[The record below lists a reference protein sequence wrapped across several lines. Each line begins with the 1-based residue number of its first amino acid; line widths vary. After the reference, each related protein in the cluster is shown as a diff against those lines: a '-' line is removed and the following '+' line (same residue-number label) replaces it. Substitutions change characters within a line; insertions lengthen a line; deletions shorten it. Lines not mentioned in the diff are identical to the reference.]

1 VLARNPELLRSQ
13 AEVRRAERQLEL
25 ERLRRQP
32 EVALKV
38 ADERDRELRDTR
50 LGVVVSVPIW
60 DRRQGPVA
68 EAAALLSRSRSE
80 EASQQLVLLQAL
92 EGAYREYEIAR
103 TQVNALENGIL
114 REAEATMKVAE
125 AAYRFGERG
134 ILEYLDAQRVFRA
147 ARNELIAARYAL
159 QLAVI
164 EIERL
169 RAPNDPDPSHEAHSQ
184 DPALALAMLTATLV
198 LAGCKDASSPAGKPP
213 ADEVSTALDAGA
225 KAEPDPLLVSV
236 AADFGADIKVAPAG
250 ARSVSDTLRVAG
262 KVDFDEYRVSRI
274 GATVTGRVIEINVR
288 LGQQVKVGDALAVIN
303 STELGQAQLD
313 YLKARAQAD
322 LQARS
327 VERAR
332 QLFAADVIGRAEL
345 QRRESELAI
354 ASAEQRAAADQL
366 RVLGMSQAAIS
377 RLGNNGAI
385 NSVTPV
391 VSTVAGT
398 VVERRITQG
407 QVVQPA
413 DALYVVADLS
423 EVWVTAEVPEQQAA
437 LVRTGQAVDIEVPA
451 LARGSP
457 ASSSTWPTRSI
468 RRPARSRC
476 AAGWTTPGGSSSRR
490 CWRRC

>member
-1 VLARNPELLRSQ
+1 MKPTFKF
-13 AEVRRAERQLEL
+13 
-25 ERLRRQP
+25 QP
-32 EVALKV
+32 
-38 ADERDRELRDTR
+38 
-50 LGVVVSVPIW
+50 
-60 DRRQGPVA
+60 
-68 EAAALLSRSRSE
+68 
-80 EASQQLVLLQAL
+80 
-92 EGAYREYEIAR
+92 
-103 TQVNALENGIL
+103 
-114 REAEATMKVAE
+114 
-125 AAYRFGERG
+125 
-134 ILEYLDAQRVFRA
+134 
-147 ARNELIAARYAL
+147 
-159 QLAVI
+159 
-164 EIERL
+164 
-169 RAPNDPDPSHEAHSQ
+169 
-184 DPALALAMLTATLV
+184 LALAMLTATLV
-198 LAGCKDASSPAGKPP
+198 LAGCKDAPNPQGKPP
-213 ADEVSTALDAGA
+213 GDEISTALDSGA
-225 KAEPDPLLVSV
+225 KAEKPDPLLVSV
-236 AADFGADIKVAPAG
+236 PANFGADLKVAPAG

-262 KVDFDEYRVSRI
+262 RVDFDEYRVSRI

-366 RVLGMSQAAIS
+366 RVLGMSAAAIS

-451 LARGSP
+451 LGARLTGKLIYVADTVNP
-457 ASSSTWPTRSI
+457 ETRTVTV
-468 RRPARSRC
+468 RSRVNNTGRQLKPAMLATMLIQAAAVERIVVPADAVVRENNADHVFVETAERTYRLTPVRLGPESGGQRPVLDGLKAGERIV
-476 AAGWTTPGGSSSRR
+476 AAGAFHLNNERKR
-490 CWRRC
+490 KELE

>member
-1 VLARNPELLRSQ
+1 MKPTFKF
-13 AEVRRAERQLEL
+13 
-25 ERLRRQP
+25 QP
-32 EVALKV
+32 
-38 ADERDRELRDTR
+38 
-50 LGVVVSVPIW
+50 
-60 DRRQGPVA
+60 
-68 EAAALLSRSRSE
+68 
-80 EASQQLVLLQAL
+80 
-92 EGAYREYEIAR
+92 
-103 TQVNALENGIL
+103 
-114 REAEATMKVAE
+114 
-125 AAYRFGERG
+125 
-134 ILEYLDAQRVFRA
+134 
-147 ARNELIAARYAL
+147 
-159 QLAVI
+159 
-164 EIERL
+164 
-169 RAPNDPDPSHEAHSQ
+169 
-184 DPALALAMLTATLV
+184 LALAMLAATLV
-198 LAGCKDASSPAGKPP
+198 LAGCKDASSPAGKLP

-225 KAEPDPLLVSV
+225 KAEKPDPLLVSV
-236 AADFGADIKVAPAG
+236 PANFGADLKVAPAG

-366 RVLGMSQAAIS
+366 RVLGMSAAAIS

-451 LARGSP
+451 LGARLTGKLIYVADTVNP
-457 ASSSTWPTRSI
+457 ETRTVTV
-468 RRPARSRC
+468 RSRVNNTERQLKPAMLATMLIQAAAVERIVVPAEAVVREADADHVFVETAERTYRLTPVRLGPESGGQRPVLDGLKAGQRIV
-476 AAGWTTPGGSSSRR
+476 AAGAFHLNTERKR
-490 CWRRC
+490 KELE

>member
-1 VLARNPELLRSQ
+1 MKPTLKL
-13 AEVRRAERQLEL
+13 
-25 ERLRRQP
+25 QP
-32 EVALKV
+32 
-38 ADERDRELRDTR
+38 
-50 LGVVVSVPIW
+50 
-60 DRRQGPVA
+60 
-68 EAAALLSRSRSE
+68 
-80 EASQQLVLLQAL
+80 
-92 EGAYREYEIAR
+92 
-103 TQVNALENGIL
+103 
-114 REAEATMKVAE
+114 
-125 AAYRFGERG
+125 
-134 ILEYLDAQRVFRA
+134 
-147 ARNELIAARYAL
+147 
-159 QLAVI
+159 
-164 EIERL
+164 
-169 RAPNDPDPSHEAHSQ
+169 
-184 DPALALAMLTATLV
+184 LALAMLTAMFV
-198 LAGCKDASSPAGKPP
+198 LAGCKEASSPAGKLP
-213 ADEVSTALDAGA
+213 ADEVSTALDSGA
-225 KAEPDPLLVSV
+225 KAEKPDPLLVSV
-236 AADFGADIKVAPAG
+236 PANFGADLKVAPAG

-366 RVLGMSQAAIS
+366 RVLGMSQSAIA

-398 VVERRITQG
+398 VVDRRITQG

-451 LARGSP
+451 LGARLTGKLIYVADTVNP
-457 ASSSTWPTRSI
+457 ETRTVTV
-468 RRPARSRC
+468 RSRVSNTERQLKPAMLATMLIQAAAVERIVVPAEAVVREADADHVFVETAERTYRLTPVRLGPESGGQRPVLDGLKAGQRIV
-476 AAGWTTPGGSSSRR
+476 AAGAFHLNTERKR
-490 CWRRC
+490 KELE

>member
-1 VLARNPELLRSQ
+1 MKLRLTTLAVL
-13 AEVRRAERQLEL
+13 
-25 ERLRRQP
+25 
-32 EVALKV
+32 
-38 ADERDRELRDTR
+38 T
-50 LGVVVSVPIW
+50 
-60 DRRQGPVA
+60 
-68 EAAALLSRSRSE
+68 AAL
-80 EASQQLVLLQAL
+80 A
-92 EGAYREYEIAR
+92 
-103 TQVNALENGIL
+103 
-114 REAEATMKVAE
+114 
-125 AAYRFGERG
+125 
-134 ILEYLDAQRVFRA
+134 
-147 ARNELIAARYAL
+147 
-159 QLAVI
+159 
-164 EIERL
+164 
-169 RAPNDPDPSHEAHSQ
+169 
-184 DPALALAMLTATLV
+184 
-198 LAGCKDASSPAGKPP
+198 LAGCKDSAKPAATEAGLTTLSEGTGAELKVVPPDPNLVTVPAG
-213 ADEVSTALDAGA
+213 
-225 KAEPDPLLVSV
+225 
-236 AADFGADIKVAPAG
+236 FGAEIKVTPAG
-250 ARSVSDTLRVAG
+250 AIPVSDTLRVAG

-366 RVLGMSQAAIS
+366 RVLGMSAAAIS

-398 VVERRITQG
+398 VVERSITQG

-437 LVRTGQAVDIEVPA
+437 LVRAGQQVDIEVPA
-451 LARGSP
+451 LGARLTGKLIYVADTVNP
-457 ASSSTWPTRSI
+457 ETRTVTV
-468 RRPARSRC
+468 RSRVNNAERQLKPAMLATMLIQ
-476 AAGWTTPGGSSSRR
+476 AAPAQRIVVPAEAVVRENNADHVFVEIAPRTFRLTPVRLGPESGGQRPVLDGLKAGEPIVATGAFHLNNER
-490 CWRRC
+490 KRKELE

>member
-1 VLARNPELLRSQ
+1 
-13 AEVRRAERQLEL
+13 
-25 ERLRRQP
+25 
-32 EVALKV
+32 
-38 ADERDRELRDTR
+38 
-50 LGVVVSVPIW
+50 
-60 DRRQGPVA
+60 
-68 EAAALLSRSRSE
+68 
-80 EASQQLVLLQAL
+80 
-92 EGAYREYEIAR
+92 
-103 TQVNALENGIL
+103 
-114 REAEATMKVAE
+114 MK
-125 AAYRFGERG
+125 
-134 ILEYLDAQRVFRA
+134 
-147 ARNELIAARYAL
+147 
-159 QLAVI
+159 
-164 EIERL
+164 
-169 RAPNDPDPSHEAHSQ
+169 PN
-184 DPALALAMLTATLV
+184 ALALAVLTAALI
-198 LAGCKDASSPAGKPP
+198 LAGCKDSPKPGATTEP
-213 ADEVSTALDAGA
+213 TAAALTEAATGETEVPVA
-225 KAEPDPLLVSV
+225 DPLAVTV
-236 AADFGADIKVAPAG
+236 PANFGAEIKVAPVG
-250 ARSVSDTLRVAG
+250 ATPLSDTLRVAG

-451 LARGSP
+451 LGARLTGKLIYVADTVNP
-457 ASSSTWPTRSI
+457 ETRTVTV
-468 RRPARSRC
+468 RSRVDNAGRQLKPAMLATMLIQAAAVERIVVPAEAVVRENNADHVFVETAPRSYRLTPVRLGPEGGGQRPVLDGLKAGERIV
-476 AAGWTTPGGSSSRR
+476 AAGAFHLNTERKR
-490 CWRRC
+490 KELE

>member
-1 VLARNPELLRSQ
+1 MKPTLKL
-13 AEVRRAERQLEL
+13 
-25 ERLRRQP
+25 QP
-32 EVALKV
+32 
-38 ADERDRELRDTR
+38 
-50 LGVVVSVPIW
+50 
-60 DRRQGPVA
+60 
-68 EAAALLSRSRSE
+68 
-80 EASQQLVLLQAL
+80 
-92 EGAYREYEIAR
+92 
-103 TQVNALENGIL
+103 
-114 REAEATMKVAE
+114 
-125 AAYRFGERG
+125 
-134 ILEYLDAQRVFRA
+134 
-147 ARNELIAARYAL
+147 
-159 QLAVI
+159 
-164 EIERL
+164 
-169 RAPNDPDPSHEAHSQ
+169 
-184 DPALALAMLTATLV
+184 LALAMLTAMLV
-198 LAGCKDASSPAGKPP
+198 LAGCKDASSPAGKLP

-225 KAEPDPLLVSV
+225 KADKPDPLRVSV
-236 AADFGADIKVAPAG
+236 PADFGADIKVTPAG

-366 RVLGMSQAAIS
+366 RVLGMSQPAIS

-451 LARGSP
+451 LGARLTGKLIYVADTVNP
-457 ASSSTWPTRSI
+457 ETRTVTV
-468 RRPARSRC
+468 RSRVDNAGRQLKPAMLATMLIQAAAVERIVVPAEAVVRENNADHVFVETAPRSYRLTPVRLGPEGGGQRPVLDGLKAGERIV
-476 AAGWTTPGGSSSRR
+476 AAGAFHLNTERKR
-490 CWRRC
+490 KELE

>member
-1 VLARNPELLRSQ
+1 MKPTLKL
-13 AEVRRAERQLEL
+13 
-25 ERLRRQP
+25 QP
-32 EVALKV
+32 
-38 ADERDRELRDTR
+38 
-50 LGVVVSVPIW
+50 
-60 DRRQGPVA
+60 
-68 EAAALLSRSRSE
+68 
-80 EASQQLVLLQAL
+80 
-92 EGAYREYEIAR
+92 
-103 TQVNALENGIL
+103 
-114 REAEATMKVAE
+114 
-125 AAYRFGERG
+125 
-134 ILEYLDAQRVFRA
+134 
-147 ARNELIAARYAL
+147 
-159 QLAVI
+159 
-164 EIERL
+164 
-169 RAPNDPDPSHEAHSQ
+169 
-184 DPALALAMLTATLV
+184 LALAMLTATLV
-198 LAGCKDASSPAGKPP
+198 LAGCKDASSPAGKLP

-225 KAEPDPLLVSV
+225 KADKPDPLRVSV
-236 AADFGADIKVAPAG
+236 PADFGADIKVTPAG

-451 LARGSP
+451 LGARLTGKLIYVADTVNP
-457 ASSSTWPTRSI
+457 ETRTVTV
-468 RRPARSRC
+468 RSRVDNAGRQLKPAMLATMLIQ
-476 AAGWTTPGGSSSRR
+476 AAAVERIVVPAEAVVREDNADHVFVETAPRSYRLTPVRLGPEGGGQRPVLDGLKAGER
-490 CWRRC
+490 IVVAGAFHLNTERKRKELE

>member
-1 VLARNPELLRSQ
+1 MKPTLKL
-13 AEVRRAERQLEL
+13 
-25 ERLRRQP
+25 QP
-32 EVALKV
+32 
-38 ADERDRELRDTR
+38 
-50 LGVVVSVPIW
+50 
-60 DRRQGPVA
+60 
-68 EAAALLSRSRSE
+68 
-80 EASQQLVLLQAL
+80 
-92 EGAYREYEIAR
+92 
-103 TQVNALENGIL
+103 
-114 REAEATMKVAE
+114 
-125 AAYRFGERG
+125 
-134 ILEYLDAQRVFRA
+134 
-147 ARNELIAARYAL
+147 
-159 QLAVI
+159 
-164 EIERL
+164 
-169 RAPNDPDPSHEAHSQ
+169 
-184 DPALALAMLTATLV
+184 LALAMLTATLV
-198 LAGCKDASSPAGKPP
+198 LAGCKDASSPAGKLP

-225 KAEPDPLLVSV
+225 KVDKPDPLLVSV
-236 AADFGADIKVAPAG
+236 PADFGADIKVTPAG

-451 LARGSP
+451 LGARLTGKLIYVADTVNP
-457 ASSSTWPTRSI
+457 ETRTVTV
-468 RRPARSRC
+468 RSRVSNSERQLKPAMLATMLIQ
-476 AAGWTTPGGSSSRR
+476 AAAVERIVVPAEAVVREDNADHVFVETAPRSYRLTPVRLGPEGGGQRPVLDGLKAGER
-490 CWRRC
+490 IVVAGAFHLNTERKRKELE

>member
-1 VLARNPELLRSQ
+1 MKPTFKF
-13 AEVRRAERQLEL
+13 
-25 ERLRRQP
+25 QP
-32 EVALKV
+32 
-38 ADERDRELRDTR
+38 
-50 LGVVVSVPIW
+50 
-60 DRRQGPVA
+60 
-68 EAAALLSRSRSE
+68 
-80 EASQQLVLLQAL
+80 
-92 EGAYREYEIAR
+92 
-103 TQVNALENGIL
+103 
-114 REAEATMKVAE
+114 
-125 AAYRFGERG
+125 
-134 ILEYLDAQRVFRA
+134 
-147 ARNELIAARYAL
+147 
-159 QLAVI
+159 
-164 EIERL
+164 
-169 RAPNDPDPSHEAHSQ
+169 
-184 DPALALAMLTATLV
+184 LALAMLTATLV
-198 LAGCKDASSPAGKPP
+198 LAGCKDAPNPQGKPP
-213 ADEVSTALDAGA
+213 GDEISTALDSGA
-225 KAEPDPLLVSV
+225 KAEKPDPLLVSV
-236 AADFGADIKVAPAG
+236 PANFGADLKVAPAG

-262 KVDFDEYRVSRI
+262 RVDFDEYRVSRI

-366 RVLGMSQAAIS
+366 RVLGMSAAAIS

-451 LARGSP
+451 LGARLTGKLIYVADTVNP
-457 ASSSTWPTRSI
+457 ETRTVTV
-468 RRPARSRC
+468 RSRVNNAERQLKPAMLATMLIQAAAVERIVVPAEAVVREADADHVFVETAERTYRLTPVRLGPESGGQRPVLDGLKAGQRIV
-476 AAGWTTPGGSSSRR
+476 AAGAFHLNTERKR
-490 CWRRC
+490 KELE

>member
-1 VLARNPELLRSQ
+1 MKPTLKL
-13 AEVRRAERQLEL
+13 
-25 ERLRRQP
+25 QP
-32 EVALKV
+32 
-38 ADERDRELRDTR
+38 
-50 LGVVVSVPIW
+50 
-60 DRRQGPVA
+60 
-68 EAAALLSRSRSE
+68 
-80 EASQQLVLLQAL
+80 
-92 EGAYREYEIAR
+92 
-103 TQVNALENGIL
+103 
-114 REAEATMKVAE
+114 
-125 AAYRFGERG
+125 
-134 ILEYLDAQRVFRA
+134 
-147 ARNELIAARYAL
+147 
-159 QLAVI
+159 
-164 EIERL
+164 
-169 RAPNDPDPSHEAHSQ
+169 
-184 DPALALAMLTATLV
+184 LALAMLTATLV
-198 LAGCKDASSPAGKPP
+198 LAGCKDASSPAGKLP

-225 KAEPDPLLVSV
+225 KADKPDPLRVSV
-236 AADFGADIKVAPAG
+236 PADFGADIKVTPAG

-366 RVLGMSQAAIS
+366 RVLGMSAAAIS

-437 LVRTGQAVDIEVPA
+437 LVRAGQQVDIEVPA
-451 LARGSP
+451 LGARLTGKLIYVADTVNP
-457 ASSSTWPTRSI
+457 ETRTVTV
-468 RRPARSRC
+468 RSRVNNAERQLKPAMLATMLIQ
-476 AAGWTTPGGSSSRR
+476 AAPAQRIVVPAEAVVRENNADHVFVEIAPRTFRLTPVRLGPESGGQRPVLDGLKAGEPIVATGAFHLNNER
-490 CWRRC
+490 KRKELE

>member
-1 VLARNPELLRSQ
+1 MKPTLKL
-13 AEVRRAERQLEL
+13 
-25 ERLRRQP
+25 QP
-32 EVALKV
+32 
-38 ADERDRELRDTR
+38 
-50 LGVVVSVPIW
+50 
-60 DRRQGPVA
+60 
-68 EAAALLSRSRSE
+68 
-80 EASQQLVLLQAL
+80 
-92 EGAYREYEIAR
+92 
-103 TQVNALENGIL
+103 
-114 REAEATMKVAE
+114 
-125 AAYRFGERG
+125 
-134 ILEYLDAQRVFRA
+134 
-147 ARNELIAARYAL
+147 
-159 QLAVI
+159 
-164 EIERL
+164 
-169 RAPNDPDPSHEAHSQ
+169 
-184 DPALALAMLTATLV
+184 LALAVLTAAFL
-198 LAGCKDASSPAGKPP
+198 LAGCKDKAPSAGKPP
-213 ADEVSTALDAGA
+213 ADEISTALDGGA
-225 KAEPDPLLVSV
+225 KADKPDPLVVSV

-451 LARGSP
+451 LGARLTGKLIYVADTVNP
-457 ASSSTWPTRSI
+457 ETRTVTV
-468 RRPARSRC
+468 RSRVDNAGRQLKPAMLATMLIQAAAVERIVVPAEAVVRENNADHVFVETAPRSYRLTPVRLGPEGGGQRPVLDGLKAGERIV
-476 AAGWTTPGGSSSRR
+476 AAGAFHLNTERKR
-490 CWRRC
+490 KELE

>member
-1 VLARNPELLRSQ
+1 MKPTLKL
-13 AEVRRAERQLEL
+13 
-25 ERLRRQP
+25 QP
-32 EVALKV
+32 
-38 ADERDRELRDTR
+38 
-50 LGVVVSVPIW
+50 
-60 DRRQGPVA
+60 
-68 EAAALLSRSRSE
+68 
-80 EASQQLVLLQAL
+80 
-92 EGAYREYEIAR
+92 
-103 TQVNALENGIL
+103 
-114 REAEATMKVAE
+114 
-125 AAYRFGERG
+125 
-134 ILEYLDAQRVFRA
+134 
-147 ARNELIAARYAL
+147 
-159 QLAVI
+159 
-164 EIERL
+164 
-169 RAPNDPDPSHEAHSQ
+169 
-184 DPALALAMLTATLV
+184 LALAMLTATLV
-198 LAGCKDASSPAGKPP
+198 LAGCKDASSPAGKLP

-225 KAEPDPLLVSV
+225 KADKPDPLRVSV
-236 AADFGADIKVAPAG
+236 PADFGADIKVTPAG

-451 LARGSP
+451 LGARLTGKLIYVADTVNP
-457 ASSSTWPTRSI
+457 ETRTVTV
-468 RRPARSRC
+468 RSRVSNTERQLKPAMLATMLIQ
-476 AAGWTTPGGSSSRR
+476 AAAVERIVVPAEAVVREDNADHVFVETAPRSYRLTPVRLGPEGGGQRPVLDGLKAGER
-490 CWRRC
+490 IVVAGAFHLNTERKRKELE

>member
-1 VLARNPELLRSQ
+1 MKPTLKL
-13 AEVRRAERQLEL
+13 
-25 ERLRRQP
+25 QP
-32 EVALKV
+32 
-38 ADERDRELRDTR
+38 
-50 LGVVVSVPIW
+50 
-60 DRRQGPVA
+60 
-68 EAAALLSRSRSE
+68 
-80 EASQQLVLLQAL
+80 
-92 EGAYREYEIAR
+92 
-103 TQVNALENGIL
+103 
-114 REAEATMKVAE
+114 
-125 AAYRFGERG
+125 
-134 ILEYLDAQRVFRA
+134 
-147 ARNELIAARYAL
+147 
-159 QLAVI
+159 
-164 EIERL
+164 
-169 RAPNDPDPSHEAHSQ
+169 
-184 DPALALAMLTATLV
+184 LALAMLTATLV
-198 LAGCKDASSPAGKPP
+198 LAGCKDASSPAGKLP

-225 KAEPDPLLVSV
+225 KVDKPDPLLVSV
-236 AADFGADIKVAPAG
+236 PADFGADIKVTPAG

-262 KVDFDEYRVSRI
+262 RVDFDEYRVSRI

-451 LARGSP
+451 LGARLTGKLIYVADTVNP
-457 ASSSTWPTRSI
+457 ETRTVTV
-468 RRPARSRC
+468 RSRVSNSERQLKPAMLATMLIQ
-476 AAGWTTPGGSSSRR
+476 AAAVERIVVPAEAVVREADADHVFVETAERTYRLTPVRLGPEGGGQRPVLDGLKAGER
-490 CWRRC
+490 IVVAGAFHLNTERKRKELE

>member
-1 VLARNPELLRSQ
+1 MKPTLKL
-13 AEVRRAERQLEL
+13 
-25 ERLRRQP
+25 QP
-32 EVALKV
+32 
-38 ADERDRELRDTR
+38 
-50 LGVVVSVPIW
+50 
-60 DRRQGPVA
+60 
-68 EAAALLSRSRSE
+68 
-80 EASQQLVLLQAL
+80 
-92 EGAYREYEIAR
+92 
-103 TQVNALENGIL
+103 
-114 REAEATMKVAE
+114 
-125 AAYRFGERG
+125 
-134 ILEYLDAQRVFRA
+134 
-147 ARNELIAARYAL
+147 
-159 QLAVI
+159 
-164 EIERL
+164 
-169 RAPNDPDPSHEAHSQ
+169 
-184 DPALALAMLTATLV
+184 LALAMLTATLV
-198 LAGCKDASSPAGKPP
+198 LAGCKDASSPAGKLP

-225 KAEPDPLLVSV
+225 KADKPDPLRVSV
-236 AADFGADIKVAPAG
+236 PADFGADIKVTPAG

-366 RVLGMSQAAIS
+366 RVLGMSQPAIS

-451 LARGSP
+451 LGARLTGKLIYVADTVNP
-457 ASSSTWPTRSI
+457 ETRTVTV
-468 RRPARSRC
+468 RSRVSNTERQLKPAMLATMLIQAAAVERIVVPAEAVVREDNADHVFVETAPRSYRLTPVRLGPEGGGQRPVLDGLKAGDRIV
-476 AAGWTTPGGSSSRR
+476 AAGAFHLNTERKR
-490 CWRRC
+490 KELE

>member
-1 VLARNPELLRSQ
+1 
-13 AEVRRAERQLEL
+13 
-25 ERLRRQP
+25 
-32 EVALKV
+32 
-38 ADERDRELRDTR
+38 
-50 LGVVVSVPIW
+50 
-60 DRRQGPVA
+60 
-68 EAAALLSRSRSE
+68 
-80 EASQQLVLLQAL
+80 
-92 EGAYREYEIAR
+92 
-103 TQVNALENGIL
+103 
-114 REAEATMKVAE
+114 
-125 AAYRFGERG
+125 
-134 ILEYLDAQRVFRA
+134 
-147 ARNELIAARYAL
+147 
-159 QLAVI
+159 
-164 EIERL
+164 
-169 RAPNDPDPSHEAHSQ
+169 
-184 DPALALAMLTATLV
+184 MLTATLV
-198 LAGCKDASSPAGKPP
+198 LAGCKDAPNPQGKPP
-213 ADEVSTALDAGA
+213 GDEISTALDSGA
-225 KAEPDPLLVSV
+225 KAEKPDPLLVSV
-236 AADFGADIKVAPAG
+236 PANFGADLKVAPAG

-262 KVDFDEYRVSRI
+262 RVDFDEYRVSRI

-303 STELGQAQLD
+303 STELGQSQLD

-451 LARGSP
+451 LGARLTGKLIYVADTVNP
-457 ASSSTWPTRSI
+457 ETRTVTV
-468 RRPARSRC
+468 RSRVNNTGRQLKPAMLATMLIQAAAVERIVVPADAVVRENNADHVFVETAERTYRLTPVRLGPESGGQRPVLDGLKAGERIV
-476 AAGWTTPGGSSSRR
+476 AAGAFHLNNERKR
-490 CWRRC
+490 KELE

>member
-1 VLARNPELLRSQ
+1 MKPTFKF
-13 AEVRRAERQLEL
+13 
-25 ERLRRQP
+25 QP
-32 EVALKV
+32 
-38 ADERDRELRDTR
+38 
-50 LGVVVSVPIW
+50 
-60 DRRQGPVA
+60 
-68 EAAALLSRSRSE
+68 
-80 EASQQLVLLQAL
+80 
-92 EGAYREYEIAR
+92 
-103 TQVNALENGIL
+103 
-114 REAEATMKVAE
+114 
-125 AAYRFGERG
+125 
-134 ILEYLDAQRVFRA
+134 
-147 ARNELIAARYAL
+147 
-159 QLAVI
+159 
-164 EIERL
+164 
-169 RAPNDPDPSHEAHSQ
+169 
-184 DPALALAMLTATLV
+184 LALAMLAATLV
-198 LAGCKDASSPAGKPP
+198 LAGCKDASSPAGKLP

-225 KAEPDPLLVSV
+225 KAEKPDPLLVSV
-236 AADFGADIKVAPAG
+236 PANFGADLKVAPAG

-262 KVDFDEYRVSRI
+262 RVDFDEYRVSRI

-366 RVLGMSQAAIS
+366 RVLGMSAAAIS

-451 LARGSP
+451 LGARLTGKLIYVADTVNP
-457 ASSSTWPTRSI
+457 ETRTVTV
-468 RRPARSRC
+468 RSRVNNAERQLKPAMLATMLIQAAAVERIVVPAEAVVREADADHVFVETAERTYRLTPVRLGPESGGQRPVLDGLKAGQRIV
-476 AAGWTTPGGSSSRR
+476 AAGAFHLNTERKR
-490 CWRRC
+490 KELE

>member
-1 VLARNPELLRSQ
+1 MIRTLSMKPTFKF
-13 AEVRRAERQLEL
+13 
-25 ERLRRQP
+25 QP
-32 EVALKV
+32 
-38 ADERDRELRDTR
+38 
-50 LGVVVSVPIW
+50 
-60 DRRQGPVA
+60 
-68 EAAALLSRSRSE
+68 
-80 EASQQLVLLQAL
+80 
-92 EGAYREYEIAR
+92 
-103 TQVNALENGIL
+103 
-114 REAEATMKVAE
+114 
-125 AAYRFGERG
+125 
-134 ILEYLDAQRVFRA
+134 
-147 ARNELIAARYAL
+147 
-159 QLAVI
+159 
-164 EIERL
+164 
-169 RAPNDPDPSHEAHSQ
+169 
-184 DPALALAMLTATLV
+184 LALAMLTATLV
-198 LAGCKDASSPAGKPP
+198 LAGCKDAPNPQGKPP
-213 ADEVSTALDAGA
+213 GDEISTALDSGA
-225 KAEPDPLLVSV
+225 KAEKPDPLLVSV
-236 AADFGADIKVAPAG
+236 PANFGADLKVAPAG

-262 KVDFDEYRVSRI
+262 RVDFDEYRVSRI

-366 RVLGMSQAAIS
+366 RVLGMSQPAIA

-451 LARGSP
+451 LGARLTGKLIYVADTVNP
-457 ASSSTWPTRSI
+457 ETRTVTV
-468 RRPARSRC
+468 RSRVNNTGRQLKPAMLATMLIQAAAVERIVVPAEAVVREADADHVFVETAERTYRLTPVRLGPESGGQRPVLDGLKAGQRIV
-476 AAGWTTPGGSSSRR
+476 AAGAFHLNTERKR
-490 CWRRC
+490 KELE

>member
-1 VLARNPELLRSQ
+1 MIRTRPMKPTFKF
-13 AEVRRAERQLEL
+13 
-25 ERLRRQP
+25 QP
-32 EVALKV
+32 
-38 ADERDRELRDTR
+38 
-50 LGVVVSVPIW
+50 
-60 DRRQGPVA
+60 
-68 EAAALLSRSRSE
+68 
-80 EASQQLVLLQAL
+80 
-92 EGAYREYEIAR
+92 
-103 TQVNALENGIL
+103 
-114 REAEATMKVAE
+114 
-125 AAYRFGERG
+125 
-134 ILEYLDAQRVFRA
+134 
-147 ARNELIAARYAL
+147 
-159 QLAVI
+159 
-164 EIERL
+164 
-169 RAPNDPDPSHEAHSQ
+169 
-184 DPALALAMLTATLV
+184 LALAMLAATLV
-198 LAGCKDASSPAGKPP
+198 LAGCKDASSPEGKPP
-213 ADEVSTALDAGA
+213 ADEVSTALEGGA
-225 KAEPDPLLVSV
+225 KPEKPDPLLVSV
-236 AADFGADIKVAPAG
+236 PANFGADLKVAPAG

-262 KVDFDEYRVSRI
+262 RVDFDEYRVSRI

-366 RVLGMSQAAIS
+366 KVLGMSQAAIS

-437 LVRTGQAVDIEVPA
+437 LVRAGQQVDIEVPA
-451 LARGSP
+451 LGARLTGKLIYVADTVNP
-457 ASSSTWPTRSI
+457 ETRTVTV
-468 RRPARSRC
+468 RSRVNNAERQLKPAMLATMLIQ
-476 AAGWTTPGGSSSRR
+476 AAPAQRIVVPAEAVVRENNADHVFVEIAPRTFRLTPVRLGPESGGQRPVLDGLKAGEPIVATGAFHLNNER
-490 CWRRC
+490 KRKELE

>member
-1 VLARNPELLRSQ
+1 MKPTLKL
-13 AEVRRAERQLEL
+13 
-25 ERLRRQP
+25 QP
-32 EVALKV
+32 
-38 ADERDRELRDTR
+38 
-50 LGVVVSVPIW
+50 
-60 DRRQGPVA
+60 
-68 EAAALLSRSRSE
+68 
-80 EASQQLVLLQAL
+80 
-92 EGAYREYEIAR
+92 
-103 TQVNALENGIL
+103 
-114 REAEATMKVAE
+114 
-125 AAYRFGERG
+125 
-134 ILEYLDAQRVFRA
+134 
-147 ARNELIAARYAL
+147 
-159 QLAVI
+159 
-164 EIERL
+164 
-169 RAPNDPDPSHEAHSQ
+169 
-184 DPALALAMLTATLV
+184 LALAMLTATLV
-198 LAGCKDASSPAGKPP
+198 LAGCKDASSPAGKLP

-225 KAEPDPLLVSV
+225 KADKPDPLRVSV
-236 AADFGADIKVAPAG
+236 PADFGADIKVTPAG

-451 LARGSP
+451 LGARLTGKLIYVADTVNP
-457 ASSSTWPTRSI
+457 ETRTVTV
-468 RRPARSRC
+468 RSRVSNTERQLKPAMLATMLIQAAAVERIVVPAEAVVREDNADHVFVETAPRSYRLTPVRLGPEGGGQRPVLDGLKAGERIV
-476 AAGWTTPGGSSSRR
+476 AAGAFHLNTERKR
-490 CWRRC
+490 KELE

>member
-1 VLARNPELLRSQ
+1 MKPTLKL
-13 AEVRRAERQLEL
+13 
-25 ERLRRQP
+25 QP
-32 EVALKV
+32 
-38 ADERDRELRDTR
+38 
-50 LGVVVSVPIW
+50 
-60 DRRQGPVA
+60 
-68 EAAALLSRSRSE
+68 
-80 EASQQLVLLQAL
+80 
-92 EGAYREYEIAR
+92 
-103 TQVNALENGIL
+103 
-114 REAEATMKVAE
+114 
-125 AAYRFGERG
+125 
-134 ILEYLDAQRVFRA
+134 
-147 ARNELIAARYAL
+147 
-159 QLAVI
+159 
-164 EIERL
+164 
-169 RAPNDPDPSHEAHSQ
+169 
-184 DPALALAMLTATLV
+184 LALAMLTATLV
-198 LAGCKDASSPAGKPP
+198 LAGCKDASSPAGKLP
-213 ADEVSTALDAGA
+213 ADEVSTALDTGA
-225 KAEPDPLLVSV
+225 KADKPDPLRVSV
-236 AADFGADIKVAPAG
+236 PADFGADIKVTPAG

-451 LARGSP
+451 LGARLTGKLIYVADTVNP
-457 ASSSTWPTRSI
+457 ETRTVTV
-468 RRPARSRC
+468 RSRVSNTERQLKPAMLATMLIQ
-476 AAGWTTPGGSSSRR
+476 AAAVERIVVPAEAVVREDNADHVFVETAPRSYRLTPVRLGPEGGGQRPVLDGLKAGER
-490 CWRRC
+490 IVVAGAFHLNTERKRKELE

>member
-1 VLARNPELLRSQ
+1 MIRTRPMKPTFKF
-13 AEVRRAERQLEL
+13 
-25 ERLRRQP
+25 QP
-32 EVALKV
+32 
-38 ADERDRELRDTR
+38 
-50 LGVVVSVPIW
+50 
-60 DRRQGPVA
+60 
-68 EAAALLSRSRSE
+68 
-80 EASQQLVLLQAL
+80 
-92 EGAYREYEIAR
+92 
-103 TQVNALENGIL
+103 
-114 REAEATMKVAE
+114 
-125 AAYRFGERG
+125 
-134 ILEYLDAQRVFRA
+134 
-147 ARNELIAARYAL
+147 
-159 QLAVI
+159 
-164 EIERL
+164 
-169 RAPNDPDPSHEAHSQ
+169 
-184 DPALALAMLTATLV
+184 LALAMLAATLV
-198 LAGCKDASSPAGKPP
+198 LAGCKDASSPAGKLP

-225 KAEPDPLLVSV
+225 KAEKPDPLLVSV
-236 AADFGADIKVAPAG
+236 PANFGADLKVAPAG

-366 RVLGMSQAAIS
+366 RVLGMSAAAIS

-451 LARGSP
+451 LGARLTGKLIYVADTVNP
-457 ASSSTWPTRSI
+457 ETRTVTV
-468 RRPARSRC
+468 RSRVNNTERQLKPAMLATMLIQAAAVERIVVPAEAVVREADADHVFVETAERTYRLTPVRLGPESGGQRPVLDGLKAGQRIV
-476 AAGWTTPGGSSSRR
+476 AAGAFHLNTERKR
-490 CWRRC
+490 KELE